1 VRDGSQR
8 SPWAGSSLS
17 TCLVRRSTNTPVVI
31 AARSACSS
39 SALAVSV
46 LVVSVL
52 VVLVL
57 VVSAACATEKPT
69 ALPANTV
76 V

>member
-1 VRDGSQR
+1 
-8 SPWAGSSLS
+8 
-17 TCLVRRSTNTPVVI
+17 
-31 AARSACSS
+31 
-39 SALAVSV
+39 
-46 LVVSVL
+46 VL